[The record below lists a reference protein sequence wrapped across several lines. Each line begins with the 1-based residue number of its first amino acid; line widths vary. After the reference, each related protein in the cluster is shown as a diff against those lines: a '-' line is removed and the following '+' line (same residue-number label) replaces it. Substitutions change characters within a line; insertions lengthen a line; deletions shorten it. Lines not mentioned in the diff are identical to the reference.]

1 MKPRWPIGAG
11 LLLST
16 ALALALLWTPDRDPA
31 WLAERHLRSPADL
44 VEVDGVRLHV
54 RVDGPADAPAV
65 LFLHGFGASL
75 HTWEPWAQALSADFR
90 VVRLDLPGSGLS
102 PPDPARDYTDAR
114 SQALIEALLD
124 RLGIASTHV
133 VGHSM
138 GGRLAWQLAA
148 AQPARVKRL
157 VLLAPDGFASPGFE
171 YDRAPEVPA
180 SLQLMR
186 FALPRWVLKMGLE
199 PAYADASV
207 MTGPLL
213 DRYHD
218 LLLAPG
224 ARQAMLDRMAQAVL
238 TDPVPR
244 LRRIAAPTLLL
255 WGEQDAMIPVAN
267 AADYLQ
273 AIGGSRLVTLP
284 GVGHIP
290 QEESPAAALGPVRDF
305 LTR

>member
-1 MKPRWPIGAG
+1 MTSRWFLRAG
-11 LLLST
+11 LLGLVLIG
-16 ALALALLWTPDRDPA
+16 LALWTPDRDPA
-31 WLAERHLRSPADL
+31 WLAERYLRSPADL

-75 HTWEPWAQALSADFR
+75 HTWETWAQALSTDFR

-102 PPDPARDYTDAR
+102 PPDPARNYTDAH
-114 SQALIEALLD
+114 SLALIEGLLD
-124 RLGIASTHV
+124 RLGIASASV

-148 AQPARVKRL
+148 ARPARVSRL

-186 FALPRWVLKMGLE
+186 FTLPRFVLKMGLE
-199 PAYADASV
+199 PAYADPAV
-207 MTGPLL
+207 LTDPML

-218 LLLAPG
+218 LVLAPG

-238 TDPVPR
+238 TDPVAR
-244 LRRIAAPTLLL
+244 LQRITAPTLLL
-255 WGEQDAMIPVAN
+255 WGEQDAMIPVTN
-267 AADYLQ
+267 AADYLK
-273 AIGGSRLVTLP
+273 AVSGSRVVTLP

-305 LTR
+305 LSR

>member
-1 MKPRWPIGAG
+1 MKPRWLIGAG

-16 ALALALLWTPDRDPA
+16 LLALALWTPDHDPA
-31 WLAERHLRSPADL
+31 WLAERYLRSPADL

-75 HTWEPWAQALSADFR
+75 HTWETWAQALSTDFR

-102 PPDPARDYTDAR
+102 PPDPARDYSDAH
-114 SQALIEALLD
+114 SLALIEGLLD
-124 RLGIASTHV
+124 RLGIASASV

-148 AQPARVKRL
+148 ARPARVNRL

-171 YDRAPEVPA
+171 YDRAPEVSA

-186 FALPRWVLKMGLE
+186 FTLPRFVLKMGLE
-199 PAYADASV
+199 PAYADPAV
-207 MTGPLL
+207 LTDPML

-218 LLLAPG
+218 LVLAPG

-238 TDPVPR
+238 TDPVAR
-244 LRRIAAPTLLL
+244 LQRITAPTLLL
-255 WGEQDAMIPVAN
+255 WGEQDAMIPVTN
-267 AADYLQ
+267 AADYLK
-273 AIGGSRLVTLP
+273 AVSGSRVVTLP

-305 LTR
+305 LSR

>member
-1 MKPRWPIGAG
+1 MRRRG
-11 LLLST
+11 
-16 ALALALLWTPDRDPA
+16 DRPVCRLV
-31 WLAERHLRSPADL
+31 WSEAD
-44 VEVDGVRLHV
+44 
-54 RVDGPADAPAV
+54 
-65 LFLHGFGASL
+65 S
-75 HTWEPWAQALSADFR
+75 
-90 VVRLDLPGSGLS
+90 LPGL
-102 PPDPARDYTDAR
+102 
-114 SQALIEALLD
+114 
-124 RLGIASTHV
+124 V
-133 VGHSM
+133 V
-138 GGRLAWQLAA
+138 
-148 AQPARVKRL
+148 
-157 VLLAPDGFASPGFE
+157 
-171 YDRAPEVPA
+171 
-180 SLQLMR
+180 
-186 FALPRWVLKMGLE
+186 
-199 PAYADASV
+199 
-207 MTGPLL
+207 

-244 LRRIAAPTLLL
+244 LRRITASTLLL

>member
-1 MKPRWPIGAG
+1 MKPRWLIGAG

-16 ALALALLWTPDRDPA
+16 LLALVLRTPDRDPA
-31 WLAERHLRSPADL
+31 RLAERYLRSPADL
-44 VEVDGVRLHV
+44 VEVDGVRLHL

-75 HTWEPWAQALSADFR
+75 HTWEPWAQALSTDFR

-102 PPDPARDYTDAR
+102 PPDPARNYTDAH
-114 SQALIEALLD
+114 SLVLIEGLLD
-124 RLGIASTHV
+124 RLGIASTSV

-148 AQPARVKRL
+148 ARPARVHRL

-186 FALPRWVLKMGLE
+186 FTLPRWVLKMGLE
-199 PAYADASV
+199 PAYADPSV

-218 LLLAPG
+218 LVLAPG

-238 TDPVPR
+238 TDPIAR
-244 LRRIAAPTLLL
+244 LERITAPTLLL

-267 AADYLQ
+267 AADYLK
-273 AIGGSRLVTLP
+273 AVSGSRLVTLP

-305 LTR
+305 LSR